1 MFLTYSVVVYYRGQ
15 GRIQHSLW
23 SVGTPPRKSV
33 KSEIAVFFCSRKI
46 RVSHLFYYI
55 NINLKSFYSVSDVT
69 ALLGYRIV
77 GVLNAH
83 STHNGGSVLNRT

>member
-23 SVGTPPRKSV
+23 SVGTAPKKSA
-33 KSEIAVFFCSRKI
+33 KFEIAAFFCSRKI

-55 NINLKSFYSVSDVT
+55 NVKLKSFYSVSDVA

-77 GVLNAH
+77 GMFNAH
-83 STHNGGSVLNRT
+83 STQNGGFVLNRP